1 MKLGNFRFG
10 KFGQRE
16 KAWAVVFAVVIV
28 WALGYRNLLR
38 PRTVALRKAKTAYV
52 KLDNELS
59 RLQAE
64 RPDVEARRKQLEKVQ
79 EQVTTLY
86 HELEHM
92 EEGLLNRQDLD
103 VLLEQV
109 VAERKRLQVAINSV
123 TPLKDEPNKGQGR
136 GGGKEDLVFYRRL
149 FIQLDTYA
157 AFDDLIAYIKA
168 LEGRG
173 PYQHVQGVAVKVE
186 GQETVRP
193 RALIMLE
200 TLLADTAEQKEKRRT
215 EVFAALEQVAA
226 RQAKDPFLA
235 KEKPKEEQVA
245 VGLEL
250 SGVFGTG
257 NSLAAMINGETYT
270 VGGVIQG
277 KRIVEIKP
285 DHVVL
290 EQGSKR
296 FLLYATRAGE

>member
-1 MKLGNFRFG
+1 MKLGALRLG
-10 KFGQRE
+10 KFGPRE
-16 KAWAVVFAVVIV
+16 KALTLVFVVVTVWAV
-28 WALGYRNLLR
+28 GYRNILR
-38 PRTVALRKAKTAYV
+38 PRTVTVRKAKAAYV
-52 KLDNELS
+52 KLDNELV

-64 RPDVEARRKQLEKVQ
+64 RPDVDARRKQFEKVQ
-79 EQVTTLY
+79 AQVTDFY

-103 VLLEQV
+103 VLLDQV
-109 VAERKRLQVAINSV
+109 VAERKRLQVQINAV
-123 TPLKDEPNKGQGR
+123 TPLKDEASKGEGR
-136 GGGKEDLVFYRRL
+136 RGREEPAFYRRL
-149 FIQLDTYA
+149 FIQVDAYA
-157 AFDDLIAYIKA
+157 PFDDLIAYIKA

-200 TLLADTAEQKEKRRT
+200 TLLADTPEQKEKRHT
-215 EVFAALEQVAA
+215 EVFAALEQIAA

-235 KEKPKEEQVA
+235 KEKPKEEQAA

-250 SGVFGTG
+250 TGVFGEG
-257 NSLAAMINGETYT
+257 SSRAALINGETYT

-277 KRIVEIKP
+277 KRIVEIQP

-296 FLLYATRAGE
+296 FLLYTQRVGE